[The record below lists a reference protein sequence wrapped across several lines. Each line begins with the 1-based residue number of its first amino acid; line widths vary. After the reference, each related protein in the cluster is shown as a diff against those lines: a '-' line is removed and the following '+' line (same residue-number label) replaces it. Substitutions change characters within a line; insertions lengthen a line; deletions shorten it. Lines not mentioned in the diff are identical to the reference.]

1 MSQKQPLILNTPA
14 KKFFMSQ
21 LLGSSSQQVWLQ
33 GIVVDISADSNDVLL
48 DDGTGV
54 IQATGV
60 TQIIKDL
67 YLHKGMYVMV
77 AGQLKMIGNP
87 NEMHCPSIRVFKIA
101 DLSNN
106 PHSEALWMAEVIDV
120 QSHIKWEKDG

>member
-21 LLGSSSQQVWLQ
+21 LLGGSSQQVWLQ

-60 TQIIKDL
+60 TQITKDL
-67 YLHKGMYVMV
+67 YLHKGIYTF
-77 AGQLKMIGNP
+77 LK
-87 NEMHCPSIRVFKIA
+87 
-101 DLSNN
+101 
-106 PHSEALWMAEVIDV
+106 
-120 QSHIKWEKDG
+120 